1 MGAGCIRVTH
11 PCAGRHQVLLPVLP
25 RDLHVLGLPLA
36 FILSQDQT
44 LRCCQIVCLVSFA
57 WPCSCFRTLALNCC
71 SASRRAAL
79 FYSLVPSRQ
88 RTFGLFTSPSGEPPC
103 VSSWRRW
110 APLRLCQSCCV
121 TPAIPSNR
129 GCKGKHLFVRSNFFA
144 KFFELFSA
152 SVSQPNPS
160 VRGGKGSHL
169 SVRSKLFRK
178 NIFLFFAAVT
188 PAGLGFHRLKNCA
201 SLAKADAKVALFL
214 SPARG

>member
-1 MGAGCIRVTH
+1 MPGPA
-11 PCAGRHQVLLPVLP
+11 
-25 RDLHVLGLPLA
+25 
-36 FILSQDQT
+36 
-44 LRCCQIVCLVSFA
+44 LV
-57 WPCSCFRTLALNCC
+57 FRTLALNCC

-144 KFFELFSA
+144 KFFELFF
-152 SVSQPNPS
+152 QPPS
-160 VRGGKGSHL
+160 
-169 SVRSKLFRK
+169 RSRTLRFGVAKVA
-178 NIFLFFAAVT
+178 IFSFAPNFFEKIFFFFFAAVT

-214 SPARG
+214 LRATPCVNFFP

>member
-57 WPCSCFRTLALNCC
+57 WPCSCISYACFKLLLRLAARSPVLFL
-71 SASRRAAL
+71 SAITSKNVRAFHPPL
-79 FYSLVPSRQ
+79 R
-88 RTFGLFTSPSGEPPC
+88 GLPC

-144 KFFELFSA
+144 KFFELFFSLRLA
-152 SVSQPNPS
+152 AEPF
-160 VRGGKGSHL
+160 GSGWQ
-169 SVRSKLFRK
+169 R
-178 NIFLFFAAVT
+178 
-188 PAGLGFHRLKNCA
+188 
-201 SLAKADAKVALFL
+201 
-214 SPARG
+214 